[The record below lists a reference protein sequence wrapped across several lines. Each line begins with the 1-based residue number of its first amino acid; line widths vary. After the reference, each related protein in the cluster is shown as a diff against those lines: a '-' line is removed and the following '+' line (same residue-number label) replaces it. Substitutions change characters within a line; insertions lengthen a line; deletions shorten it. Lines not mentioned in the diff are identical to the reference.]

1 MTIGF
6 VLIKAAPGLEHKV
19 YDKLS
24 KISEITKLY
33 PLIGEHNFMAKV
45 EVESY
50 DKLGSTAVKKIRS
63 IEGVLKTKTLIGQK
77 F

>member
-6 VLIKAAPGLEHKV
+6 ILIKAEPGYEHKV
-19 YDKLS
+19 YHKLS
-24 KISEITKLY
+24 TVSEIIKLY
-33 PLIGEHNFMAKV
+33 PLIGEHDFIARV

-50 DKLGSTAVKKIRS
+50 GKLGSIVGKKIRS
-63 IEGVLKTKTLIGQK
+63 IEGVIKTKTLIGAK

>member
-6 VLIKAAPGLEHKV
+6 VLIKAEPSYEHKV
-19 YDKLS
+19 YNKLS
-24 KISEITKLY
+24 MVSEIVKLY
-33 PLIGEHNFMAKV
+33 PLIGEHDFIARV

-50 DKLGSTAVKKIRS
+50 GKLGGIIGKKIRS
-63 IEGVLKTKTLIGQK
+63 IEGVIKTKTLIGSK